1 VPPALFVFG
10 LVALTADNISYQIVI
25 GMLRARCLGCWEM
38 RCPSCNAENQ
48 PTAKFCVE
56 CGAAFQPLCVKCGF
70 KNPPTAKFCQECG
83 ASLKLGSVSQPQVAT
98 PPTRLG
104 KPTVDERPPLESD
117 DTPEGERK
125 TVTALFADIKGST
138 ELMRDLD
145 PEEARAVIDPV
156 LQLMMLAVHSYDG
169 YVVQSAGDGIFAL
182 FGAPVSHE
190 DHPQRA
196 VHAAIAMRDTL
207 SRRAGDPPSRPAVE
221 VRIGIN
227 TGEVVLRLVHTGGHT
242 EYTPVGHAVNLAARM
257 QSVALAGGIVISQDT
272 QRLVEGYFELHELG
286 PTKVKGIEEP
296 INVYEVIDAGPLHGH
311 FELALRRGLTKFV
324 GREREIAEVK
334 RALELAR
341 SGRGQI
347 VAVVAEAGT
356 GKSRLFHEFKAKL
369 PPECKVF
376 EAYTVPHGKASAWLP
391 VLELLRDYFAIQDA
405 DDAATRREK
414 IRAALNALDP
424 ALSDVPPYLWNLL
437 AIQEQP
443 DPLAQMDPRVRRQ
456 RTLEAIKRIFL
467 RESLKQPTVVIFEDL
482 HWIDSE
488 SQALL
493 DLLADSIAG
502 GRLLLLVNYRPEY
515 RHEWS
520 SWSHYLQLRLDPLGV
535 EKASAMLAALLG
547 EGAELDA
554 LRRLVAERTGGNP
567 FFIEEMVQALFEQG
581 ILARNGAVKLVRPP
595 AEAHLPVT
603 VQAVLAARIDRL
615 AAQDKDL
622 LQTLAVIGN
631 EFRFAL
637 AIRVTQRPDEALR
650 HGLANLRLGEFI
662 YEQPLLTDIEY
673 SFKHALTHEVA
684 YNSLLTQRRKLLHE
698 RTGQALESMFAE
710 HLDDHLGEL
719 ARHYQ
724 RSGNTPKAIEY
735 LQHAG
740 AQAAARSAH
749 AGAIGLFTSALELLK
764 SMPETPGRMQQ
775 ELVLQR
781 ALGSA
786 LSAIK
791 GLSAPETG
799 QAFERASE
807 LCRQLGAAP
816 HLFAVLIGL
825 SIFYR
830 VRAELHRA
838 HELAQQAAAIAEL
851 ECDAVSLVEANL
863 ILGVALLLLGDLAG
877 AQSYWERAIAV
888 PEPAHPGSYHTP
900 YDPRIIASCWAAF
913 ATLYLGYPDQ
923 ALVKSR
929 EVLASARKLSHP
941 FTLVGVV
948 ELFGFFHRLRGEG
961 EESLALYGEVL
972 RLANEHGFQ
981 QYVALALMGRGS
993 ALIEMNRTEEG
1004 IALLR
1009 EGLSAVRVTGMYQYQ
1024 TAYLAQ
1030 LAVGCCKAGQTA
1042 EGLAAVAEGLAAAD
1056 RTGERVS
1063 EAELYRVKGDLLMQA
1078 TPGAPNAAAEAESC
1092 FRQAI
1097 EIARHQQAK
1106 WWELRATTSLARL
1119 LAKQHRRDEVCAMLA
1134 KIYDWFTEGF
1144 DTADLKDAK
1153 ALLDE
1158 LNG

>member
-10 LVALTADNISYQIVI
+10 LVALTTDNISYQIVI

-48 PTAKFCVE
+48 PTAKFCIE
-56 CGAAFQPLCVKCGF
+56 CGAAFQPPCVKCGF

-83 ASLKLGSVSQPQVAT
+83 ASLKPGSMSQPQVAT

-156 LQLMMLAVHSYDG
+156 LQLMMHAVHRYGG

-182 FGAPVSHE
+182 FGAPVAHE

-196 VHAAIAMRDTL
+196 VHAAMAMRDTL
-207 SRRAGDPPSRPAVE
+207 SRRASDPPDRPE
-221 VRIGIN
+221 IELRIGIN

-257 QSVALAGGIVISQDT
+257 QSVALAGGIVISEDT
-272 QRLVEGYFELHELG
+272 HRLVEGYFELHELG
-286 PTKVKGIEEP
+286 ATKVKGIEEP
-296 INVYEVIDAGPLHGH
+296 INAYEVIDAGPLHGH

-324 GREREIAEVK
+324 GREREIAEMK

-341 SGRGQI
+341 SGHGQI
-347 VAVVAEAGT
+347 VAVVAEGGT
-356 GKSRLFHEFKAKL
+356 GKSRLFHEFKVTL
-369 PPECKVF
+369 PAECKVF
-376 EAYTVPHGKASAWLP
+376 EAYSVSHGKASAWLP
-391 VLELLRDYFAIQDA
+391 VLELLRGYFGIQDDHDPA
-405 DDAATRREK
+405 SLRER
-414 IRAALNALDP
+414 IRASLAALDS
-424 ALSDVPPYLWNLL
+424 ALGDAPPYLWNLL
-437 AIQEQP
+437 GIQEQP
-443 DPLAQMDPRVRRQ
+443 DPLAQMDPQVRRQ
-456 RTLEAIKRIFL
+456 RTLEAIKRIIL
-467 RESLKQPTVVIFEDL
+467 RESLKEPTVVIFEDL

-488 SQALL
+488 TQALL

-520 SWSHYLQLRLDPLGV
+520 GRSHYLQLRLDPLGV
-535 EKASAMLAALLG
+535 ENAGAMLSALLG
-547 EGAELDA
+547 EGAQLDA

-581 ILARNGAVKLVRPP
+581 ILARNGAVKLVRPL

-603 VQAVLAARIDRL
+603 VQGVLAARIDRL
-615 AAQDKDL
+615 PAQDKDL

-631 EFRFAL
+631 QFRFAL

-650 HGLANLRLGEFI
+650 HGLANLRFGEFI

-684 YNSLLTQRRKLLHE
+684 YSSLLTERRKLLHE

-724 RSGNTPKAIEY
+724 RSGNTAKAIEY
-735 LQHAG
+735 LQRAG
-740 AQAAARSAH
+740 QAAARSAH

-764 SMPETPGRMQQ
+764 SMPETPGRTQQ
-775 ELVLQR
+775 ELALQR

-799 QAFERASE
+799 LAFERASE

-830 VRAELHRA
+830 VRAELQRA
-838 HELAQQAAAIAEL
+838 HELAQQALAIAEL

-877 AQSYWERAIAV
+877 GQSQFERAIAV
-888 PEPAHPGSYHTP
+888 PEPEHPPSYHTP
-900 YDPRIIASCWAAF
+900 YDPRIISSCWAAF
-913 ATLYLGYPDQ
+913 ATLHLGYPDQ

-972 RLANEHGFQ
+972 RLATEHGFQ
-981 QYVALALMGRGS
+981 QYVALAFQGQGS
-993 ALIEMNRTEEG
+993 ALIEMNRAEEG

-1009 EGLSAVRVTGMYQYQ
+1009 EGLSGVRVTGMYQYQ

-1030 LAVGCCKAGQTA
+1030 LAEGCGKVGRTA
-1042 EGLAAVAEGLAAAD
+1042 EGLAAVAEGLAAVD
-1056 RTGERVS
+1056 RTGEHVS
-1063 EAELYRVKGDLLMQA
+1063 EAELYRVKGELLMQA
-1078 TPGAPNAAAEAESC
+1078 TPAAPNAAVEAESC

-1119 LAKQHRRDEVCAMLA
+1119 LAKQHRRDEACAMLA
-1134 KIYDWFTEGF
+1134 KIYGWFTEGF

-1153 ALLDE
+1153 AQLDE
-1158 LNG
+1158 LSS